1 LQIWRLCG
9 QSLAMGAMSSVVV
22 TLLIGDQ
29 SPRPQA
35 HPARAGQ
42 GDLQEQAHLGDA
54 EWQGKVRVQGGHL
67 IWRGQ
72 GTCGRGAQDPL
83 SLVQALR
90 PSNQEMMRY
99 NYSGQLLQA

>member
-1 LQIWRLCG
+1 
-9 QSLAMGAMSSVVV
+9 
-22 TLLIGDQ
+22 
-29 SPRPQA
+29 
-35 HPARAGQ
+35 
-42 GDLQEQAHLGDA
+42 
-54 EWQGKVRVQGGHL
+54 VRVQGGHL

-72 GTCGRGAQDPL
+72 GTCGRGAQTPP